1 MPPRRARSVALLR
14 LGLVLG
20 LGALAVG
27 CATTRRPAGPS
38 ETPPAPGNPV
48 VGLASWYGRQHQ
60 GRATSSGEA
69 FDMNRLTAAHRTLPF
84 GTRVR
89 VTNLETGRSVVV
101 RVNDRGP
108 FAAARIIDV
117 SYAAAKALGMV
128 GAGVTRVEVVVLGGG
143 G

>member
-1 MPPRRARSVALLR
+1 MLSLST
-14 LGLVLG
+14 
-20 LGALAVG
+20 LAVG
-27 CATTRRPAGPS
+27 CAATRRLAGPS
-38 ETPPAPGNPV
+38 EASPEPGRPV
-48 VGLASWYGRQHQ
+48 VGMASWYGRQHQ

-69 FDMNRLTAAHRTLPF
+69 FDMNQLTAAHRTLPF

-89 VTNLETGRSVVV
+89 VKNLETGRSVVV

-128 GAGVTRVEVVVLGGG
+128 GAGVTRVEMVVLAN
-143 G
+143 

>member
-1 MPPRRARSVALLR
+1 VPPRRARSAALLR
-14 LGLVLG
+14 LSIVLS
-20 LGALAVG
+20 LSTLAVG
-27 CATTRRPAGPS
+27 CAATRRPAGPS
-38 ETPPAPGNPV
+38 EAPPEPGRPV
-48 VGLASWYGRQHQ
+48 VGMASWYGRQHQ

-69 FDMNRLTAAHRTLPF
+69 FDMNQLTAAHRTLPF

-89 VTNLETGRSVVV
+89 VKNLETGRSVVV

-128 GAGVTRVEVVVLGGG
+128 GAGVTRVEMVVLAN
-143 G
+143 